1 MIARSKF
8 SEADER
14 LVSNDVELAEL
25 RRSIERANADTRM
38 MTRLLVRILRPPNR
52 G

>member
-14 LVSNDVELAEL
+14 LISNDVELAEL
-25 RRSIERANADTRM
+25 RRRIELGNADTRM
-38 MTRLLVRILRPPNR
+38 MTRLLLRILRPPNR
-52 G
+52 D